1 MKKEI
6 NFGIGFITGR
16 PNICRIINSYYK
28 YLLEQV
34 ENYDVKINF
43 TIFILFDLTYQY
55 TTRIDFYGVL
65 PEVYKNISVKYI
77 TPEAIEED
85 KKKLI
90 SKYDISKEDANLLLG
105 KGYAKARNTI
115 LYYAL
120 KRNIDYLL
128 FWDDDEYPL
137 ANIKEGKEIQWIK
150 QPDILEH
157 LQNISKVD
165 VTVGYRCGFMTPLP
179 YIEYNENIEE
189 NDYKKFIDGLSNEV
203 MNWEKAKK
211 VRQENSYIE
220 YANKDIIDHKKKCE
234 NIKDI
239 GKKSFVL
246 GSGMCLNLKRLDNI
260 PAFYN
265 PPGARGEDT
274 FFSCALGLKN
284 AKVLRVPTY
293 HFHDCFLKY
302 TYLMKERYPKI
313 LRRIA
318 LDDNGI
324 EQRFLKTTIGWTK
337 YKPLLYYLIDK
348 ENYKKIIEN
357 TRKNLEE
364 SIPKINTAFETC
376 KFDCLLTELD
386 DYNKNVRKHYKEF
399 IRTTEIWDD
408 LKYKIKQEAKQK
420 DR

>member
-16 PNICRIINSYYK
+16 PNICNIINNYYK

-34 ENYDVKINF
+34 EQLDIKINF
-43 TIFILFDLTYQY
+43 TIFILFDLTYQF

-65 PEVYKNISVKYI
+65 PEVYKNINIKYI

-85 KKKLI
+85 KKKII
-90 SKYDISKEDANLLLG
+90 SKYDISKEDANLFLG

-120 KRNIDYLL
+120 KRRIDYLL

-137 ANIKEGKEIQWIK
+137 ACIKEGKELQWVK
-150 QPDILEH
+150 QADILEH
-157 LQNISKVD
+157 LKYIEKAD
-165 VTVGYRCGFMTPLP
+165 ITVGYRCGSMFPLP
-179 YIEYNENIEE
+179 YIEYNDDIQEE
-189 NDYKKFIDGLSNEV
+189 DYKKFIDGLENEV
-203 MNWEKAKK
+203 MNWEKAKAA
-211 VRQENSYIE
+211 RSDNAFMQ
-220 YANKDIIDHKKKCE
+220 YAQKDIAEHIKKCE
-234 NIKDI
+234 ILDNI
-239 GKKSFVL
+239 GKENFVL
-246 GSGMCLNLKRLDNI
+246 GSGMCVNLNRLDNI

-284 AKVLRVPTY
+284 AKILRVPTY

-324 EQRFLKTTIGWTK
+324 EQRFLKTTIGWIK
-337 YKPLLYYLIDK
+337 YKPLLYYLTEK
-348 ENYKKIIEN
+348 ENYKSIIEN
-357 TRKNLEE
+357 TRNNLI
-364 SIPKINTAFETC
+364 SSVPKINTAFETC
-376 KFDCLLTELD
+376 DFGCLVKELEE
-386 DYNKNVRKHYKEF
+386 YNKNVKKHYKEF
-399 IRTTEIWDD
+399 LRTTEIWDE
-408 LKYKIKQEAKQK
+408 LKYKILQEKI
-420 DR
+420 